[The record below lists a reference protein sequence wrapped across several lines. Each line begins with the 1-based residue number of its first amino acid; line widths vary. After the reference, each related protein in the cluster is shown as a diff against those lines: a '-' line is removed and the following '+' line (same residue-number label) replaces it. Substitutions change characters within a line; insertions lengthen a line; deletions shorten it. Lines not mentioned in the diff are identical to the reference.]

1 MTAAAARLA
10 SLLGAA
16 ALLALLVVSAQRV
29 GSPSV
34 LEWEEGATV
43 LSADRLRA
51 GLPLYVEPS
60 LEWAPFPY
68 GPGQPA
74 LAAAL
79 GSLGLEG
86 LLAARLS
93 SWLGT
98 LLLLLGC
105 AGIAS
110 SLAGL
115 AGVGGRD
122 RRAVALAAAGWV
134 ISGYVATG
142 AWLDVARPDALA
154 LGLAAVG
161 MWGALRSS
169 GGTRLVILAVF
180 GTLAVHTK
188 QTVLLPLACAA
199 LGLGGVPLA
208 AGLGAVVLGGYGL
221 GELVTGPWYRF
232 HTLELLAGHGL
243 TGEGLRSIATHDLPR
258 LLPLLAAAGLG
269 ASASGQR
276 PDPGASRA
284 SRRALLGWALGG
296 IAASV
301 MGRLHPGGVENVMLP
316 AIAGLAP
323 LAAWGVLT
331 GAPGRCALLALGL
344 ALASVDGAS
353 RGLVPSE
360 GDRAAHERVL
370 GRLERIEGELLAPAH
385 PELLRALGRPAQ
397 LHLMFLLDLSA
408 SDAGLE
414 HARRIL
420 AELERRLAEGRYAA
434 AVLPRFP
441 GGADA
446 PLHALVA
453 RHLPVATELL
463 APGELVP
470 VSGAPHRPEILYTA
484 P

>member
-1 MTAAAARLA
+1 VTAAAARLA

-16 ALLALLVVSAQRV
+16 ALMALLIVAAQRL

-60 LEWAPFPY
+60 LDWAPFPY

-74 LAAAL
+74 VAAAL
-79 GSLGLEG
+79 GVLGLDG

-93 SWLGT
+93 SWLGA
-98 LLLLLGC
+98 LLLLAGC
-105 AGIAS
+105 AGLAS
-110 SLAGL
+110 SLAGP
-115 AGVGGRD
+115 ASGRD

-154 LGLAAVG
+154 LGLAANG
-161 MWGALRSS
+161 LWGAARSS
-169 GGTRLVILAVF
+169 GRARLVILAVM
-180 GTLAVHTK
+180 GALAVHTK

-208 AGLGAVVLGGYGL
+208 AGLGAAVLGGYGL

-243 TGEGLRSIATHDLPR
+243 TGEGIRSLATHDLPR

-269 ASASGQR
+269 AV
-276 PDPGASRA
+276 ASRHRSEPGPTRA
-284 SRRALLGWALGG
+284 NQRALLGWALGG

-316 AIAGLAP
+316 AFAGLAP
-323 LAAWGVLT
+323 LAAWGVLV
-331 GAPGRCALLALGL
+331 GAPSRCALLALGL
-344 ALASVDGAS
+344 ALASVEGAS

-360 GDRAAHERVL
+360 SDRAAHERVL
-370 GRLERIEGELLAPAH
+370 GRLEGIEGEILAPAH

-414 HARRIL
+414 SARGIL
-420 AELERRLAEGRYAA
+420 AELERRLADGHYAA

-453 RHLPVATELL
+453 RFLPVATELL
-463 APGELVP
+463 EPGELVP
-470 VSGAPHRPEILYTA
+470 PSGAPHRPETLYTA

>member
-16 ALLALLVVSAQRV
+16 ALLALLVVAAQRL

-60 LEWAPFPY
+60 LDWAPFPY

-74 LAAAL
+74 VAAAL
-79 GSLGLEG
+79 GVLGLDG

-93 SWLGT
+93 SWLGA
-98 LLLLLGC
+98 LLLLAGC
-105 AGIAS
+105 AGLAS
-110 SLAGL
+110 SLAGP
-115 AGVGGRD
+115 VSGRH

-142 AWLDVARPDALA
+142 TWLDVARPDALA
-154 LGLAAVG
+154 LGLAATG
-161 MWGALRSS
+161 LWGAARSS
-169 GGTRLVILAVF
+169 GRARLVILAVM
-180 GTLAVHTK
+180 GALAVHTK

-199 LGLGGVPLA
+199 FGLGGVPLA
-208 AGLGAVVLGGYGL
+208 AGLGAAVLGGYGL

-243 TGEGLRSIATHDLPR
+243 TGEGLRSLATHDLPR
-258 LLPLLAAAGLG
+258 LLPLLAAAGLR
-269 ASASGQR
+269 AV
-276 PDPGASRA
+276 ASRHR
-284 SRRALLGWALGG
+284 SESGPTRANQLALVGWALGG

-316 AIAGLAP
+316 ALAGLAP
-323 LAAWGVLT
+323 LAAWGVLV
-331 GAPGRCALLALGL
+331 GAPSRCALLALGL
-344 ALASVDGAS
+344 ALASVEGAS

-360 GDRAAHERVL
+360 SDRAAYERVL
-370 GRLERIEGELLAPAH
+370 GRLEGIEGEVLVPAH

-414 HARRIL
+414 HARGIL
-420 AELERRLAEGRYAA
+420 AELERRLADGHYAA

-453 RHLPVATELL
+453 RFLPVATELL
-463 APGELVP
+463 ELGELVP
-470 VSGAPHRPEILYTA
+470 PSGAPHRPEVLYTA

>member
-16 ALLALLVVSAQRV
+16 AVPALLVVAAQRL

-43 LSADRLRA
+43 LSVDRLRA
-51 GLPLYVEPS
+51 GLPLYVEPT
-60 LEWAPFPY
+60 LDWAPFPY

-74 LAAAL
+74 VAAAL
-79 GSLGLEG
+79 GVLGLDG
-86 LLAARLS
+86 FLAARLS
-93 SWLGT
+93 SWLGA
-98 LLLLLGC
+98 LLLLVGC
-105 AGIAS
+105 GGLAS
-110 SLAGL
+110 SLAGRT
-115 AGVGGRD
+115 GGRD
-122 RRAVALAAAGWV
+122 RRSLGLAAAGWV
-134 ISGYVATG
+134 SSGYVATG

-154 LGLAAVG
+154 LGLAATG
-161 MWGALRSS
+161 LWGAARSS
-169 GGTRLVILAVF
+169 GRARLVILAVM
-180 GTLAVHTK
+180 GALAVHTK

-208 AGLGAVVLGGYGL
+208 AGLGAAVLVGYGL

-243 TGEGLRSIATHDLPR
+243 TGEGIRSLATHDLPR

-269 ASASGQR
+269 AV
-276 PDPGASRA
+276 ASRHRSEPGPTRA
-284 SRRALLGWALGG
+284 NQRALLGWALGG

-316 AIAGLAP
+316 AFAGLAP
-323 LAAWGVLT
+323 LAAWGVLV
-331 GAPGRCALLALGL
+331 GAPSRCALLALGL
-344 ALASVDGAS
+344 ALASAEGAS

-360 GDRAAHERVL
+360 SDRAAHERVL
-370 GRLERIEGELLAPAH
+370 GQLEGIEGEILAPAH
-385 PELLRALGRPAQ
+385 PELLRTLGRPAQ

-414 HARRIL
+414 HARGIL
-420 AELERRLAEGRYAA
+420 AELERRLADGHYAG

-453 RHLPVATELL
+453 RFLPVATELL
-463 APGELVP
+463 EPGELVP
-470 VSGAPHRPEILYTA
+470 PSGAPHRPEILYTA
-484 P
+484 R

>member
-1 MTAAAARLA
+1 M
-10 SLLGAA
+10 
-16 ALLALLVVSAQRV
+16 ALLIVAAQRL

-51 GLPLYVEPS
+51 GLPLYAEPS
-60 LEWAPFPY
+60 LDWAPFPY

-74 LAAAL
+74 VAAAL
-79 GSLGLEG
+79 GVLGLDG

-93 SWLGT
+93 SWLGA
-98 LLLLLGC
+98 LLLLAGC
-105 AGIAS
+105 AGLAS
-110 SLAGL
+110 SLAGP
-115 AGVGGRD
+115 ASGRH

-154 LGLAAVG
+154 LGLAATG
-161 MWGALRSS
+161 LWGAARSS
-169 GGTRLVILAVF
+169 GRARLVILAVM
-180 GTLAVHTK
+180 GALAVHTK

-208 AGLGAVVLGGYGL
+208 AGLGAAVLGGYGL

-232 HTLELLAGHGL
+232 HTLELLADHGL
-243 TGEGLRSIATHDLPR
+243 TGEGLRSLATHDLPR
-258 LLPLLAAAGLG
+258 LLPLLAAATLG
-269 ASASGQR
+269 AVASEHR
-276 PDPGASRA
+276 SEPGPTRA
-284 SRRALLGWALGG
+284 NQRALVGWALGG

-316 AIAGLAP
+316 AFAGLAP
-323 LAAWGVLT
+323 LAAWGVLV
-331 GAPGRCALLALGL
+331 GAPSRCALLALGL
-344 ALASVDGAS
+344 ALASVEGAS

-370 GRLERIEGELLAPAH
+370 GRLEGIEGEVLAPAH

-414 HARRIL
+414 HAREIL
-420 AELERRLAEGRYAA
+420 AELERRLADGHYAA

-453 RHLPVATELL
+453 RFLPVATELL
-463 APGELVP
+463 EPGELVP
-470 VSGAPHRPEILYTA
+470 SSGAPHRPEVLYTA